1 MTYPFSGEYL
11 QNLPEPLMKIYQDL
25 EDDIF
30 RYICEQFR
38 ATGDAN
44 EKSIELIRQLQRGGL
59 PLDQIEKRIRKTLN
73 LSQTEFERI
82 FEDTVERNRAFYGDT
97 LNRVGLVASP
107 VREAALKAQEAAIAA
122 QTLGELQ
129 NITRSL
135 GFAVPGLGG
144 KVIPGTIQETY
155 TRILDVAAVK
165 VQSGATG
172 YQGAIREAIDKLAVS
187 GLQWVDGSAWVE
199 YPRRNP
205 ERPNH
210 NRIEVAVRRAV
221 MTGVGQ
227 LCNKYTDALREGS
240 GTEMV
245 EVSAHRGARDKGR
258 PPENHKAFQGRCYH
272 IGGDKTVNG
281 VLYPDF
287 ERVTGIGTGP
297 GLGGWNCRHRYFPHV
312 PGVMERSYTDEELAN
327 IDPPPFEFE
336 GKKYSAYDATQMQR
350 RLETAMRAQKRKMI
364 GFEAAGDKEAYTAAK
379 AKYRAL
385 SAKYKAF
392 SKAAGLP
399 EQRERLRIPKGE

>member
-11 QNLPEPLMKIYQDL
+11 QNLPEPLMEIYRQL

-30 RYICEQFR
+30 KYICGQFR

-44 EKSIELIRQLQRGGL
+44 EKAIELIRQLQRGGL
-59 PLDQIEKRIRKTLN
+59 PLKEIDKRIRKALQ
-73 LSQTEFERI
+73 LSEAEFDRI
-82 FEDTVERNRAFYGDT
+82 FDGAIERNKAFYGDT
-97 LNRVGLVASP
+97 LDKVGLLATP
-107 VREAALKAQEAAIAA
+107 ARTAALTAQEAAIYA
-122 QTLGELQ
+122 QTLGELR
-129 NITRSL
+129 NITQSL

-172 YQGAIREAIDKLAVS
+172 YQGAIREAIDSLARS
-187 GLQWVDGSAWVE
+187 GLQWID
-199 YPRRNP
+199 YPTGW
-205 ERPNH
+205 H
-210 NRIEVAVRRAV
+210 NRVEVATRRAV
-221 MTGVGQ
+221 MTGVAQ
-227 LCNKYTDALREGS
+227 LCDKYSDALREEI
-240 GTEMV
+240 GTEFV
-245 EVSAHRGARDKGR
+245 EVSAHRGARDKGL

-272 IGGDKTVNG
+272 IGGDKIVNG

-297 GLGGWNCRHRYFPHV
+297 GLGGWNCRHKYTAYV
-312 PGVMERSYTDEELAN
+312 PGIMERSYTDEELAN

-364 GFEAAGDKEAYTAAK
+364 GYEAAGDTEAYTAAK
-379 AKYRAL
+379 AKYNAL

-392 SKAAGLP
+392 SKAAQLP
-399 EQRERLRIPKGE
+399 EQRQRLYTAKK